1 MATKIIRSDADRE
14 RVRRTQ
20 DLRRSAA
27 GPDRNRKRYRRVDVK
42 RAMARGE
49 V

>member
-1 MATKIIRSDADRE
+1 MATKIIRSDADKA
-14 RVRRTQ
+14 RVARVQ

-27 GPDRNRKRYRRVDVK
+27 GPDRNRKRYRRVDAK

-49 V
+49 A